1 MLAKLPLIILFLG
14 LCALSFWFIIGA
26 IFLIVIGFAQYK
38 TKEIGYDNNMIV
50 IQNGMVNK
58 KTTIVKF
65 SNIELIS
72 IHKKLLT
79 PISKM
84 YSLQTNIIG
93 PLQNSNFNS
102 GLFQKSILENI
113 VNKYLGETNEN

>member
-1 MLAKLPLIILFLG
+1 
-14 LCALSFWFIIGA
+14 
-26 IFLIVIGFAQYK
+26 
-38 TKEIGYDNNMIV
+38 
-50 IQNGMVNK
+50 MVNK